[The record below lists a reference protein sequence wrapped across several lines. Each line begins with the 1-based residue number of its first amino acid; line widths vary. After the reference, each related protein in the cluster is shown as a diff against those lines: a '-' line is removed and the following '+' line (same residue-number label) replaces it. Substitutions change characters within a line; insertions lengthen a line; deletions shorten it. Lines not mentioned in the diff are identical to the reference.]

1 MSGDGDKDT
10 GTRPGKGPG
19 QNSGNAGHGQERDAA
34 RQREARATLARAE
47 RESETVLRTTF
58 EGASRSGDTAGD
70 DDPIERLG
78 RRIGRSAGAVFALG
92 LVVYLIWTYL

>member
-1 MSGDGDKDT
+1 MSGG
-10 GTRPGKGPG
+10 PGKGA
-19 QNSGNAGHGQERDAA
+19 GNDKETGKVGGGKARDEA
-34 RQREARATLARAE
+34 RQREAQATLARAE

-58 EGASRSGDTAGD
+58 EGASRGGGAAGD

-92 LVVYLIWTYL
+92 LVAYLIWTYL

>member
-1 MSGDGDKDT
+1 MSGGPDKDKGT
-10 GTRPGKGPG
+10 GKDAGKVRGG
-19 QNSGNAGHGQERDAA
+19 KERDEA

-58 EGASRSGDTAGD
+58 EGASRAADAAGD